1 MADIVRCTRSYRPC
15 RESWSASFDFL
26 SDFVNNSIA
35 DPERFVESYIMREV
49 NEMMLGLEAIAINPE
64 DFIEC
69 IGSRNAEPCVI
80 NVRPMFDN
88 ERIRM
93 QSYPEETPILFKVE
107 KITGALDFLNSLAAI
122 AKEVSSV
129 QPHIDRLLEINMAL
143 YPEVQ
148 DAIAKINKRVN
159 EQTLIKTNLETQISA
174 ISEKLAPFEEEI
186 SRLRAEVTQKHPFT
200 LDNYESTHTEYVK
213 LKKQR
218 DDLQSKFY
226 EINSRIN
233 DFNSFLNTLNRS
245 LSKLNE
251 VKRIKVSFR

>member
-1 MADIVRCTRSYRPC
+1 MKG
-15 RESWSASFDFL
+15 F
-26 SDFVNNSIA
+26 
-35 DPERFVESYIMREV
+35 
-49 NEMMLGLEAIAINPE
+49 
-64 DFIEC
+64 EC
-69 IGSRNAEPCVI
+69 NL
-80 NVRPMFDN
+80 
-88 ERIRM
+88 
-93 QSYPEETPILFKVE
+93 TPILFKVE

-251 VKRIKVSFR
+251 VKRIKEAA